1 MINCKM
7 SIYLAYSMLIYVFAS
22 LFYLV
27 LTRNLGTPF
36 KDSLTKEQNIIK
48 NKSASKRRRIFYM
61 GLAVGLILIVV
72 IQPFQK
78 C

>member
-1 MINCKM
+1 MTNCKM

-48 NKSASKRRRIFYM
+48 NKSAAQRRRIFYM